1 MNGFFGTKVEEG
13 VGRWTVEAKGG
24 KELELNGLQKTDDAV
39 VAWGLEVRDLNGS
52 LEMELNVDAV
62 RAIEL
67 TGLDESFGV
76 EAQFGWPLKLNVEA
90 NGAIEIAASVVAKTL
105 VLEADCVLEVV
116 VDCTLEVVVDGAL
129 EFDDK

>member
-1 MNGFFGTKVEEG
+1 MEV
-13 VGRWTVEAKGG
+13 KGG

-76 EAQFGWPLKLNVEA
+76 EAQFG
-90 NGAIEIAASVVAKTL
+90 
-105 VLEADCVLEVV
+105 
-116 VDCTLEVVVDGAL
+116 
-129 EFDDK
+129 